1 MATELS
7 PELHIEHF
15 KPKPDSQASTT
26 LEQKF
31 LTPLEDSQ
39 VTRVSSNWDRD
50 LLPPLSSNSQ
60 DTHDLGAPEWSNDA
74 SSHEVNVASSQPKP
88 NAGNFLSRPTF
99 ESPLDLQIGFQYS
112 KAPTSHRLSSRQD
125 PSQNGVEIQANI
137 EATYLN
143 NGKSA
148 SEASSPQTSEA
159 ASNSSGKSHGA
170 KGQDRETTLKT
181 NVDMIHK
188 APSFS
193 DPPFDAAQAAHEQ
206 PSEVYSGRTTL
217 KAPNQSSSHLD
228 SVSTPLRQIRAR
240 VDSPATKSARLPK
253 GFEDIRRKALIQVKH
268 TNRLSPS
275 IHRQKPQIIEAP
287 ARFGSPD
294 VRPSRARPQ
303 GSLRARGDLHQAQPE
318 GDATLRHSPRALGF
332 RAPPRNFQNRRPNAS
347 QRKGLPIQTRS
358 DYNSPRPVS
367 QASNISKT
375 RAPLENKHTHT
386 QRRQNDLDVESF
398 DARTDLFGAW
408 NRHFGLEAKRNAHW
422 KEKMED
428 MIEQLAERDERV
440 AEYLEQIQL
449 QDQIIADLEI
459 ARQRDLTT
467 HQEQDVA
474 ITELDEQRQK
484 LREKVKE
491 YKQRLNDATNEQQSI
506 FKYFQPRYH
515 ELREQM
521 KQAEIKHQ
529 EALKQALSV
538 NEQVKDKI
546 QKSVKEV
553 KTLSQQ
559 EIHNLRSE
567 IGILQVK
574 LAEREK
580 EVDREKLHVNELRR
594 ELDESHAC
602 IRSSLECLNTQNQ
615 ALMKKSDASS
625 TQAQNIQ
632 QSIQDQENHFE
643 SLQKVL
649 EDDKAARQTP
659 SELMKNLEMLQEDA
673 VNGILQGLHER
684 AEADR
689 EWSSKTTEELKKD
702 VQGVREFC
710 TNLSERLESSLDAS
724 EWQQKFSDAQM
735 NHHAALWEADQL
747 REKIASMHNQARTQ
761 REQQETLQREYDSL
775 SASIKVTDAV
785 ENEIKA
791 LQIDRQKAQ
800 KCLVEKESLIRT
812 LEDKLRETTATLG
825 TKECQLKEQ
834 ERKLQDEEMRL
845 TNAIASSHEKHDKA
859 LRQAKEECTRTQMKY
874 RDVENRLRNA
884 EQTCSRLEEEVV
896 QANLRAKYVN
906 ENGECEAAKQAQA
919 LLVPI
924 ANQIEKAS
932 AALRISQQT
941 DSDLNAR
948 LDAWSKSQVEV
959 SLLRQALQKLAKD
972 FETNTEDGNLLAGF
986 LDLQKKLDDTWKWHK
1001 SEVDALYQATELE
1014 KSEKADA
1021 QKSIRLGHKENHH
1034 ISRVVHR
1041 RVMIHSPDIDH
1052 DQNQRVAPLSIE
1064 EERVTRRQ
1072 AAPLKGIMKPASL
1085 QAEGEYHLENLTSRK
1100 SRRSLSRQATSGDEK
1115 PTLVSH
1121 STYNRPVLGS
1131 ASNFEGYNVD
1141 STVDEAETAVTEIL
1155 LPRKRKWVNEGDE
1168 RQNVDEKTLQ
1178 PGRRVKLSNS
1188 MLTDRRVHSAP
1199 VVSM

>member
-193 DPPFDAAQAAHEQ
+193 DPPFDAAQATHEQ

-217 KAPNQSSSHLD
+217 KASNQSSSHLD

-294 VRPSRARPQ
+294 
-303 GSLRARGDLHQAQPE
+303 
-318 GDATLRHSPRALGF
+318 
-332 RAPPRNFQNRRPNAS
+332 
-347 QRKGLPIQTRS
+347 
-358 DYNSPRPVS
+358 
-367 QASNISKT
+367 T

-440 AEYLEQIQL
+440 AEYLEQIRL

-538 NEQVKDKI
+538 NEQVKNKI
-546 QKSVKEV
+546 QKSVKEI

-986 LDLQKKLDDTWKWHK
+986 LDVQKKLDDTWKWHK

-1034 ISRVVHR
+1034 ISRVLHR

-1085 QAEGEYHLENLTSRK
+1085 QAEGEHHLENLTSRK

-1121 STYNRPVLGS
+1121 SAYNRPVLGS